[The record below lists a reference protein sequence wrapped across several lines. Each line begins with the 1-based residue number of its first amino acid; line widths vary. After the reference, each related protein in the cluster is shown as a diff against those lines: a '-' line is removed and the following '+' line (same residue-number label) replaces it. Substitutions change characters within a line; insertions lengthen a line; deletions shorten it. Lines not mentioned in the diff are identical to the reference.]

1 MPSGSARVA
10 TVKVRNKATGEVV
23 VVHGAQIVAGYARA
37 LPRRGTNELLQAYS
51 ASPVLQAVVRK
62 IASSMAAVQWVAKV
76 RTPEGDKLPAPNH
89 IAEKLINSGV
99 PGLDGVQ
106 CRMLEQTFIELVGES
121 FAIIDRNRMGA
132 PAVRWPIPPHWV
144 RNVPSPFEEVFEIIP
159 SGGSPFVIHRD
170 DMIWHKDADPF
181 DPYRRGV
188 GIARSLVDELNADE
202 AAAKHTAASLTNRAR
217 PDIIISGSKEVPLHK
232 DDSIR
237 LSEVW
242 GQRFSGPEN
251 AGKPFFSAGPITVQT
266 LTPTFR
272 ELQLSKLR
280 EFERDIIIAVFG
292 VPPEIMGIIE
302 NSNRATIESAE
313 FLFSKYVLTP
323 RLEAR
328 RATYN
333 EQLAWQYD
341 ERLLIDFEDPVDE
354 NRAFKLEVFKA
365 RPTAFTDDETRILV
379 DEEPLPVDDE
389 VSESGTTP
397 TDVQAAA
404 LNGAQIIGL
413 QAIITQV
420 SLNEI
425 PPETAIQMILVAF
438 PTIDE
443 STAEGIVNPAVGFAV
458 STPDEVGALADEE
471 PLPDSEGE
479 QRPFQAA
486 APTNDPAPVKSFPR
500 EGRVKEIT
508 ADDIAEIISALD
520 RDLTTRVVLSNTRA
534 AVAEFGADAMT
545 EAGVNIT
552 FDLDNPRAVE
562 FIDAT
567 AGERSNLINGT
578 TEKNLRTTLSEGVS
592 AGDTQRALIARVQAT
607 VKDATAARAD
617 MIARTETTR
626 AAGFATEEGM
636 RQSNLTEK
644 EWLAVQDDDTRDTH
658 REMDGQKQPVGE
670 SFQSPDGHVADYP
683 GNFGIAGEDI
693 NCRCV
698 VVAVDT
704 LPDKAAR
711 VAKWHIKASQMQ
723 RLEATYA
730 RQLRSVFR
738 EQGLQVIGALENKA

>member
-1 MPSGSARVA
+1 MPSGNRVA
-10 TVKVRNKATGEVV
+10 TIKVRNKATGETV
-23 VVHGAQIVAGYARA
+23 VVHGAQIVAGYHRA
-37 LPRRGTNELLQAYS
+37 LPRRGTSELLQAYS

-76 RTPEGDKLPAPNH
+76 RTPEGTAIPAPNH

-121 FAIIDRNRMGA
+121 FAILDRNRMGA

-144 RNVPSPFEEVFEIIP
+144 RNVPAPFEEAFEINPI
-159 SGGSPFVIHRD
+159 GGTPFMVHRD
-170 DMIWHKDADPF
+170 NMIWHKDADPY
-181 DPYRRGV
+181 DPYKRGV
-188 GIARSLVDELNADE
+188 GIARSLADELNADE
-202 AAAKHTAASLTNRAR
+202 AAAKHTAASLANRAR
-217 PDIIISGSKEVPLHK
+217 PDIIISGSKEVPLNK
-232 DDSIR
+232 DDATR

-242 GQRFSGPEN
+242 GQRFGGPEN
-251 AGKPFFSAGPITVQT
+251 TGKPFFSAGPIEVKT

-272 ELQLSKLR
+272 ELQLSTLR

-313 FLFSKYVLTP
+313 FLFSKFVLTP

-354 NRAFKLEVFKA
+354 NRAFKLEVFSS
-365 RPTAFTDDETRILV
+365 RPGAFTDDEVR
-379 DEEPLPVDDE
+379 
-389 VSESGTTP
+389 
-397 TDVQAAA
+397 
-404 LNGAQIIGL
+404 
-413 QAIITQV
+413 
-420 SLNEI
+420 
-425 PPETAIQMILVAF
+425 
-438 PTIDE
+438 
-443 STAEGIVNPAVGFAV
+443 
-458 STPDEVGALADEE
+458 ALADEA
-471 PLPDSEGE
+471 PLPDGEGE
-479 QRPFQAA
+479 QRPSQTADL
-486 APTNDPAPVKSFPR
+486 TDDPAPVRTLSRK
-500 EGRVKEIT
+500 GRVKEIT
-508 ADDIAEIISALD
+508 AADIDAIISALD
-520 RDLTTRVVLSNTRA
+520 RDLTTRVVFSNTRA
-534 AVAEFGADAMT
+534 AVAEFGADAMA
-545 EAGVNIT
+545 EAGVNIA

-567 AGERSNLINGT
+567 AADRSNLINGT
-578 TEKNLRTTLSEGVS
+578 TEKNLRATLSEGVS
-592 AGDTQRALIARVQAT
+592 AGDTQRALIARVQAA

-636 RQSNLTEK
+636 LQSNLTEK
-644 EWLAVQDDDTRDTH
+644 EWLAVQDDRTRDTH
-658 REMDGQKQPVGE
+658 FEMDGQKQPVGE
-670 SFQSPDGHVADYP
+670 PFLSPDGHDADYP

-711 VAKWHIKASQMQ
+711 VAKWFIKASQME
-723 RLEATYA
+723 RLQSTYA

-738 EQGLQVIGALENKA
+738 EQGEQVIEALEDKA